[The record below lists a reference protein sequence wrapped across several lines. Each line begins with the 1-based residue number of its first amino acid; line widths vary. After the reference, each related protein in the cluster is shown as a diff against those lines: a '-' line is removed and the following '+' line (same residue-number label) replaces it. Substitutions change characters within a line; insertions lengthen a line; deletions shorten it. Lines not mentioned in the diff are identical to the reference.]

1 MNRLNI
7 IDSYNEIDEENR
19 LQSTNARKIEFLST
33 VDALKPYMEKN
44 INVLVGAV

>member
-33 VDALKPYMEKN
+33 VKPQTLPIIETNKTAN
-44 INVLVGAV
+44 